1 MIVSSYFVVSARA
14 ALERAPKIGFGRYVV
29 SATRPFEVRH
39 LAELAHDAVIAVRAV
54 PGLRSSLRRM
64 AGDSFPRSTASMSTS
79 ALAREV
85 WSKGHDTLFADGSY
99 PIVS

>member
-29 SATRPFEVRH
+29 SATRPFEARH
-39 LAELAHDAVIAVRAV
+39 LAELAHAVIAVRAV